1 MADEAAYER
10 QIAMRERNK
19 KEGIEYVQFR
29 CESHVMDVIRDRAKK
44 RGYSLAQY
52 LRITM
57 SQVAK
62 AIRHQDADEQNTL
75 QCQHP
80 QK

>member
-29 CESHVMDVIRDRAKK
+29 CEAVVMNVIRERAKK
-44 RGYSLAQY
+44 RGNSLAQY
-52 LRITM
+52 LRTTM
-57 SQVAK
+57 AQLAK
-62 AIRHQDADEQNTL
+62 AIRLQDAAEQNTL
-75 QCQHP
+75 QRQQP

>member
-29 CESHVMDVIRDRAKK
+29 CESHVMDVIRGRAKK
-44 RGYSLAQY
+44 RGESLAQY
-52 LRITM
+52 LRTM
-57 SQVAK
+57 MAKTAK

-75 QCQHP
+75 QRQQP

>member
-29 CESHVMDVIRDRAKK
+29 CESVVMNVIRERAKR
-44 RGYSLAQY
+44 RGNSLAQY
-52 LRITM
+52 LRNTM
-57 SQVAK
+57 AQLAK
-62 AIRHQDADEQNTL
+62 SIRIQDAAEQITL
-75 QCQHP
+75 QRQQP